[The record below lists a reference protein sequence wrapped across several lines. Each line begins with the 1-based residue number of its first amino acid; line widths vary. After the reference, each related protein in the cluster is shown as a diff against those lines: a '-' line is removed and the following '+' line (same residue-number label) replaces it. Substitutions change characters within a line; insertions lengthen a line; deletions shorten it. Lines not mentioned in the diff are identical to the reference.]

1 MLSFASFFLPYIKK
15 NFFFSFLFSKNG
27 LLIALSYGITNLAFN
42 WAIAEGNVLRVVF
55 LFYLM
60 PIWASIFAVIL
71 IKEKPTLTSLIA
83 IAIAIAGAYLILIY
97 DSWRTTSVSVED
109 LFSIEKE
116 DFLAIVGGIFFGLGN
131 VLIRKTT
138 RVTSLQKT
146 FTIFFGTFLVAA
158 VFLIINYVLYSKGGF
173 ATLNL
178 INQEL
183 FTDFNFLVIFFSF
196 VIGLGLANFL
206 LQLGASKLPVYI
218 TSTLLMFE
226 ILVAMISTNILQA
239 SPLRFYEF
247 IGGILVLVA
256 AFLMTL
262 NSAKQT

>member
-1 MLSFASFFLPYIKK
+1 MLSFASSRLPCFKK

-71 IKEKPTLTSLIA
+71 IKEKPTPTSLIA
-83 IAIAIAGAYLILIY
+83 IAIAIAGAFLILIY
-97 DSWRTTSVSVED
+97 DPLSTTVFSVENF
-109 LFSIEKE
+109 LSIGKE

-138 RVTSLQKT
+138 RITSLLKT
-146 FTIFFGTFLVAA
+146 FAIFFGTFLVAA
-158 VFLIINYVLYSKGGF
+158 TFLLINYVLHSTGKF
-173 ATLNL
+173 LTLNTITL
-178 INQEL
+178 EL
-183 FTDFNFLVIFFSF
+183 FTDFKFLFTFCSF

-226 ILVAMISTNILQA
+226 IIVAMISTNILQE
-239 SPLRFYEF
+239 SPLQFYEF

-256 AFLMTL
+256 ASLMIL
-262 NSAKQT
+262 NTAKKA

>member
-1 MLSFASFFLPYIKK
+1 MLSFASSHFPYFKK
-15 NFFFSFLFSKNG
+15 NFFFSFLLSKNG

-42 WAIAEGNVLRVVF
+42 WAIAEGNVVRVVF

-83 IAIAIAGAYLILIY
+83 IAIAIAGAFLILIY
-97 DSWRTTSVSVED
+97 DPWGTTFVSVENF
-109 LFSIEKE
+109 LSIEKE
-116 DFLAIVGGIFFGLGN
+116 DFLAIIGGIFFGLGN

-138 RVTSLQKT
+138 RITSLMKT
-146 FTIFFGTFLVAA
+146 FSIFFGTFLVAA
-158 VFLIINYVLYSKGGF
+158 VFLLINYMLHSTGKF
-173 ATLNL
+173 ATLNT
-178 INQEL
+178 ITPEL
-183 FTDFNFLVIFFSF
+183 FTDFKFLLIFFSF

-226 ILVAMISTNILQA
+226 ILVAMISTNILQE
-239 SPLRFYEF
+239 SPLQFHEF
-247 IGGILVLVA
+247 IGGILILVA
-256 AFLMTL
+256 ASLMIL
-262 NSAKQT
+262 NTAKKS

>member
-1 MLSFASFFLPYIKK
+1 MLSFASSYLPYFKK
-15 NFFFSFLFSKNG
+15 NFFFSFLLSKNG

-42 WAIAEGNVLRVVF
+42 WAIAEGNVVRVVF

-83 IAIAIAGAYLILIY
+83 IAIAIAGAFLILIY
-97 DSWRTTSVSVED
+97 DPWSTTFVSVENF
-109 LFSIEKE
+109 LSIEKE

-138 RVTSLQKT
+138 RITSLLKT
-146 FTIFFGTFLVAA
+146 FAIFFGTFLVAA
-158 VFLIINYVLYSKGGF
+158 VFLLINHVLYSTGKF
-173 ATLNL
+173 VTLNT
-178 INQEL
+178 IKPEL
-183 FTDFNFLVIFFSF
+183 FTDFKFLLIFFSF

-226 ILVAMISTNILQA
+226 ILVAMISTNILQE
-239 SPLRFYEF
+239 SPLQFHEF
-247 IGGILVLVA
+247 IGGILILVA
-256 AFLMTL
+256 ASLMILDT
-262 NSAKQT
+262 AKKT

>member
-1 MLSFASFFLPYIKK
+1 MLSFASSLLPCFKK

-27 LLIALSYGITNLAFN
+27 LLIALSYGVTNLAFN

-71 IKEKPTLTSLIA
+71 IKEKPTSTSLIA
-83 IAIAIAGAYLILIY
+83 IAIAIAGAFLILIY
-97 DSWRTTSVSVED
+97 DPWSTTFVSVED
-109 LFSIEKE
+109 FLTIGKE
-116 DFLAIVGGIFFGLGN
+116 DYLAIAGGIFFGLGN

-138 RVTSLQKT
+138 RITSLLKT
-146 FTIFFGTFLVAA
+146 FAIFFGTFLVAA
-158 VFLIINYVLYSKGGF
+158 TFLLINYVLHSKGKF
-173 ATLNL
+173 ITLNA
-178 INQEL
+178 ITPEL
-183 FTDFNFLVIFFSF
+183 FTDFRFLLIFFSF

-206 LQLGASKLPVYI
+206 LQLGASKLAVYI

-226 ILVAMISTNILQA
+226 ILVAMISTNILQE

-247 IGGILVLVA
+247 IGGILVSVA
-256 AFLMTL
+256 AFLMIL
-262 NSAKQT
+262 NTAKKR

>member
-1 MLSFASFFLPYIKK
+1 MLSFVSSYLSCFKK
-15 NFFFSFLFSKNG
+15 NFFFSFLFSQNG
-27 LLIALSYGITNLAFN
+27 LLIALSYGVTNLAFN
-42 WAIAEGNVLRVVF
+42 WAVAEGNVVRVVF

-83 IAIAIAGAYLILIY
+83 IAIAMVGAFLILIY
-97 DSWRTTSVSVED
+97 DQWSATSVSIKGF
-109 LFSIEKE
+109 FSIEKE

-131 VLIRKTT
+131 VLVRKTT
-138 RVTSLQKT
+138 RITSLLKT
-146 FTIFFGTFLVAA
+146 FAIFFGTFLVAA
-158 VFLIINYVLYSKGGF
+158 VFLLINYVLHSTGKF
-173 ATLNL
+173 VAFNT
-178 INQEL
+178 IKPEL

-226 ILVAMISTNILQA
+226 ILVAMISTNIFQE

-256 AFLMTL
+256 ASLMIR
-262 NSAKQT
+262 NSAKKT

>member
-1 MLSFASFFLPYIKK
+1 MLSFASSYLPYFKK

-42 WAIAEGNVLRVVF
+42 WAIAEGNVVRVVF

-83 IAIAIAGAYLILIY
+83 IAIAIAGAFLILIY
-97 DSWRTTSVSVED
+97 DPWSTTFVSVENF
-109 LFSIEKE
+109 LSIGKE

-138 RVTSLQKT
+138 RITSLQKN
-146 FTIFFGTFLVAA
+146 FFIFFGTFLVAA
-158 VFLIINYVLYSKGGF
+158 VFLLINYVLYSTGKF
-173 ATLNL
+173 ATLNT
-178 INQEL
+178 IKPEL
-183 FTDFNFLVIFFSF
+183 FTDFKFLLIFFSF

-226 ILVAMISTNILQA
+226 ILVAMISTNILQE
-239 SPLRFYEF
+239 SPLQFHEF
-247 IGGILVLVA
+247 IGGILILVA
-256 AFLMTL
+256 ASLMIL
-262 NSAKQT
+262 NTAKKT